1 MAGSSA
7 AQRMKKPP
15 DAPPHDVAPPDI
27 ETLRAIRGVISEATL
42 RPEADAVSELRA
54 GLAPVEGKLGLA
66 KTRAIHWVEV
76 ARADKRLRPFAE
88 SMMEQFPLDSAQGRA
103 LMSLAEALLRTPDPA
118 RADQLIAERLAEV
131 RGKPIGAKG

>member
-7 AQRMKKPP
+7 AERIRTPP
-15 DAPPHDVAPPDI
+15 DVARPDI
-27 ETLRAIRGVISEATL
+27 ETLRAIREAISEATL

-54 GLAPVEGKLGLA
+54 GLAPVERKLGLA
-66 KTRAIHWVEV
+66 KTHAIHWVEV

-103 LMSLAEALLRTPDPA
+103 LMSLAEALLRTD
-118 RADQLIAERLAEV
+118 RKSV
-131 RGKPIGAKG
+131 V